1 MNTSMNLFPGV
12 TVEPVKMTGTPVICV
27 LGVLANERG
36 LAIKQEL
43 LSWITNKYD
52 CIAVNQEPPG
62 RLFEYPALWIA
73 QQTALSMNKPVLY
86 LHTKG
91 AANPNNVY
99 NQVRVRKLWRFEYD
113 VHYTDYMN
121 FLKLGPRVVAC
132 PFTGTKTH
140 TTWLNGFVATPEAW
154 RVADNITPP
163 KTYSDGNR
171 YPYEHCFRDAPVT
184 GIGRILNDIEGYP
197 EPGGMK
203 MVRFINENV

>member
-52 CIAVNQEPPG
+52 CIAVHQEPPG

-73 QQTALSMNKPVLY
+73 QQTALSMKKPVLY

-99 NQVRVRKLWRFEYD
+99 NQEKVRQLWRCEFDFHYD
-113 VHYTDYMN
+113 DYIRLLQSN
-121 FLKLGPRVVAC
+121 DRVVAC
-132 PFTGTKTH
+132 PFTGTRLH
-140 TTWLNGFVATPEAW
+140 STWMNGFVATPNAW
-154 RVADNITPP
+154 KVAKNIVPP
-163 KTYSDGNR
+163 KFGDR
-171 YPYEHCFRDAPVT
+171 YPYEHCFRDAPVV
-184 GIGRILNDIEGYP
+184 GYGRIMNDIEGYP
-197 EPGGMK
+197 EPGGRK
-203 MVRFINENV
+203 MVKFINGV